1 MMKEKETQCVN
12 GVYSYNQLHLIIKF
26 IYEWFVFKLIT
37 QFKAMTHL
45 Y

>member
-1 MMKEKETQCVN
+1 MKRTVLMEFIR
-12 GVYSYNQLHLIIKF
+12 NQLHLIIKF
-26 IYEWFVFKLIT
+26 IYVWFVFKLIT